1 MIYLNNVYLIA
12 FLFALGLSLILTPL
26 SRKLAI
32 LLSIYDHPISE
43 VKTHKKSTPYLG
55 GIAIAVSFWGGLML
69 IRLLTNLPTG
79 TLRSLRGIFIG
90 SFIVFLLGL
99 FDDVKRKGLKF
110 QSKFIIQAIPGILLI
125 VYGMRMKF
133 IQPEWFAI
141 LVTTVWIIGVTNAM
155 NIIDIMDGLSS
166 GIAVIA
172 AVGFF
177 FIGLPSEEEIYVNFA
192 SIALAGACL
201 GFLPYNLSKSY
212 KIFMGDTGSLFIGF
226 ILAAIS
232 LGTRYT
238 DINTLGLF
246 APILIL
252 AIPIYD
258 TFLVMYFRWKKG
270 INPFMGSKDHFALRL
285 EKKGLQRKTIL
296 IYTYSA
302 GVILSCIS
310 FIVTIVNIYSAAI
323 IYLFTIFIALFIAK
337 LLSKI
342 HVE

>member
-1 MIYLNNVYLIA
+1 MIYLIA
-12 FLFALGLSLILTPL
+12 FLSSLILSLLLTPL
-26 SRKLAI
+26 ARKLAI
-32 LLSIYDHPISE
+32 FLSIYDHPISE

-55 GIAIAVSFWGGLML
+55 GLAIAASFVGGLTV
-69 IRLLTNLPTG
+69 IRLFTHLPTG
-79 TLRSLRGIFIG
+79 TLRSLRGIFFG
-90 SFIVFLLGL
+90 SFIIIVLGL
-99 FDDVKRKGLKF
+99 FDDIKHKGLKF
-110 QSKFIIQAIPGILLI
+110 QSKFLIQTLPSVLLI
-125 VYGMRMKF
+125 IYGIQMKF

-141 LVTTVWIIGVTNAM
+141 LVTIIWIVGVTNAM

-172 AVGFF
+172 ALGFF
-177 FIGLPSEEEIYVNFA
+177 LIGLPSEEEIFVNFA

-201 GFLPYNLSKSY
+201 GFLPYNLSKKY

-226 ILAAIS
+226 ILAATS

-238 DINTLGLF
+238 DINSLGLF

-285 EKKGLQRKTIL
+285 EKKGLPRKKIL
-296 IYTYSA
+296 LYTYIA
-302 GVILSCIS
+302 GIVLSFIS
-310 FIVTIVNIYSAAI
+310 FIVTIVNIYSAVIVYA
-323 IYLFTIFIALFIAK
+323 FTIFVAFVIAK
-337 LLSKI
+337 ILSRV

>member
-1 MIYLNNVYLIA
+1 M
-12 FLFALGLSLILTPL
+12 
-26 SRKLAI
+26 
-32 LLSIYDHPISE
+32 
-43 VKTHKKSTPYLG
+43 
-55 GIAIAVSFWGGLML
+55 AIAASFVGGLTV
-69 IRLLTNLPTG
+69 IRLFTHLPTG
-79 TLRSLRGIFIG
+79 TLRSLRGIFFG
-90 SFIVFLLGL
+90 SFIIIVLGL
-99 FDDVKRKGLKF
+99 FDDIKHKGLKF
-110 QSKFIIQAIPGILLI
+110 QSKFLIQTLPSVLLI
-125 VYGMRMKF
+125 IYGIQMKF

-141 LVTTVWIIGVTNAM
+141 LVTIIWIVGVTNAM

-172 AVGFF
+172 ALGFF
-177 FIGLPSEEEIYVNFA
+177 LIGLPSEEEIFVNFA

-201 GFLPYNLSKSY
+201 GFLPYNLSKKY

-226 ILAAIS
+226 ILAATS

-238 DINTLGLF
+238 DINSLGLF

-285 EKKGLQRKTIL
+285 EKKGLPRKKIL
-296 IYTYSA
+296 LYTYIA
-302 GVILSCIS
+302 GIVLSFIS
-310 FIVTIVNIYSAAI
+310 FIVTIVNIYSAVIVYA
-323 IYLFTIFIALFIAK
+323 FTIFVAFVIAK
-337 LLSKI
+337 ILSRV

>member
-1 MIYLNNVYLIA
+1 MIYLIA
-12 FLFALGLSLILTPL
+12 FLFSLALSLILTPL

-55 GIAIAVSFWGGLML
+55 GLAIAAAFWGGLTV
-69 IRLLTNLPTG
+69 IRLFTHLPTG
-79 TLRSLRGIFIG
+79 TLRSLRGIFFG
-90 SFIVFLLGL
+90 SFIIVVLGL
-99 FDDVKRKGLKF
+99 FDDIKHKGLKF
-110 QSKFIIQAIPGILLI
+110 QSKFLIQTISSILLI
-125 VYGMRMKF
+125 VYGIQMKF
-133 IQPEWFAI
+133 IQPEWFAV
-141 LVTTVWIIGVTNAM
+141 LVTIVWIIGITNAM
-155 NIIDIMDGLSS
+155 NIIDIMDGLSG

-172 AVGFF
+172 ALGFF
-177 FIGLPSEEEIYVNFA
+177 LLNFLIGLPSEEEIFVNFA

-201 GFLPYNLSKSY
+201 GFLPYNLSKKH

-226 ILAAIS
+226 ILAATS

-238 DINTLGLF
+238 DINSLGLF

-285 EKKGLQRKTIL
+285 EKKGLSRKTIL
-296 IYTYSA
+296 LYTYTA
-302 GVILSCIS
+302 GIILSFIS
-310 FIVTIVNIYSAAI
+310 FIVTIVNIYSAI
-323 IYLFTIFIALFIAK
+323 IVYLFTIFVALAIAK
-337 LLSKI
+337 ILSKV